1 MSHAVPLESLAD
13 QLADRSFA
21 YLLTAA
27 DDGPPHAVA
36 IVPRL
41 VGSDL
46 HIDGTGR
53 RTRANVGLRPT
64 VSVVWPPTDATGFS
78 LISDGTATV
87 DADVII
93 VRLDHAI
100 LHRPATGGCDES

>member
-1 MSHAVPLESLAD
+1 MSHAVALDSLAD
-13 QLADRSFA
+13 QLVDRSFA
-21 YLLTAA
+21 YLLTTA

-41 VGSDL
+41 VGHDL

-53 RTRANVGLRPT
+53 RTRANVDQRPT
-64 VSVVWPPTDATGFS
+64 VSVVWPPADATGFS
-78 LISDGTATV
+78 LIADGTAAV
-87 DADVII
+87 DADLII

-100 LHRPATGGCDES
+100 LHRPAIGGCDAG